1 MISSLNA
8 PRIITRKYWVPLL
21 LAGVITSCN
30 FPLEQVSEPSFLP
43 VVDPTTTPMAITP
56 ISPEN
61 TPAQQPFTN
70 STQAVIIEPEHNPTP
85 TQAPPSVSVS
95 LEEISILS
103 PGPGSH
109 VTNPIQVSGFG
120 GPSQTDRVH
129 VELIGEDGRVIS
141 RGYTYLYVLP
151 GNAGQ
156 FYAEVPF
163 VSSLVAEQAWIV
175 VRSFGERYGE
185 LRHLTTQEIVL
196 LSTGSPK
203 IYPAIR
209 GAEKIS
215 IFRPRGNS
223 IVEGGRLLV
232 QGAGWTDREG
242 SFRVEI
248 KDRLGNVLGSA
259 SAEVESGTYGQL
271 GPFAVEVEYETPFPQ
286 WARVAVSEWSDS
298 HPGLI
303 HYTSVEVWLRP

>member
-1 MISSLNA
+1 MISNSSTE
-8 PRIITRKYWVPLL
+8 RIIDRKYWIPLL
-21 LAGVITSCN
+21 FVGVITSCS
-30 FPLEQVSEPSFLP
+30 FPLEQVSDSSFRP
-43 VVDPTTTPMAITP
+43 VVEPTTTPMAITP

-70 STQAVIIEPEHNPTP
+70 STQAVIIEPEQIPTP
-85 TQAPPSVSVS
+85 TPAPPSVGVS

-120 GPSQTDRVH
+120 GPSQSDRVH

-163 VSSLVAEQAWIV
+163 ASSLVAEQAWLV

-196 LSTGSPK
+196 LSIGSPK

-215 IFRPRGNS
+215 IFRPRGDS
-223 IVEGGRLLV
+223 IVEGGRVLV
-232 QGAGWTDREG
+232 HGAGWTDREG
-242 SFRVEI
+242 SFKVEI

-259 SAEVESGTYGQL
+259 SAEVEAGTYGQL
-271 GPFAVEVEYETPFPQ
+271 GSFAVEVDYEVPFPQ
-286 WARVAVSEWSDS
+286 WARVVVSEWSDS
-298 HPGLI
+298 HPGLV

>member
-1 MISSLNA
+1 M
-8 PRIITRKYWVPLL
+8 
-21 LAGVITSCN
+21 
-30 FPLEQVSEPSFLP
+30 
-43 VVDPTTTPMAITP
+43 
-56 ISPEN
+56 
-61 TPAQQPFTN
+61 
-70 STQAVIIEPEHNPTP
+70 
-85 TQAPPSVSVS
+85 
-95 LEEISILS
+95 
-103 PGPGSH
+103 
-109 VTNPIQVSGFG
+109 
-120 GPSQTDRVH
+120 
-129 VELIGEDGRVIS
+129 ELIGEDGRVIS

-163 VSSLVAEQAWIV
+163 ESSLVAEQAWLV

-196 LSTGSPK
+196 LTTGSSK

-223 IVEGGRLLV
+223 IIEGGRVLV
-232 QGAGWTDREG
+232 QGAGWTDRER
-242 SFRVEI
+242 SLRVEI

-259 SAEVESGTYGQL
+259 SADVEAETYGQL
-271 GPFAVEVEYETPFPQ
+271 GPFAVELDYETPIPQ

-298 HPGLI
+298 HPGLV